1 MPAYFSLTKVGSTT
15 PQNLQEIDDDMR
27 RHFGA
32 EADKERWYRS
42 WYDIEGYGIAVG
54 HGPQKLRE
62 ILRDRDEIIDYLQ
75 SNFEWNA
82 WYSR

>member
-1 MPAYFSLTKVGSTT
+1 MPACFSLTKVGSFT
-15 PQNLQEIDDDMR
+15 PQKLQEVDNDMR

-32 EADKERWYRS
+32 EADAEKWYRG

-54 HGPQKLRE
+54 YDPQKLRE